1 MRQRPRGDSR
11 GILDP
16 ARLLREVRFRRH
28 LPAEPLRAWVEH
40 YWLIDWTLSAP
51 FEQRIVPHPAVNVVF
66 RSDGEADRDNERAE
80 GNGGSD
86 GQSHRDGGAVES
98 GEVAGVGR
106 DLFRITLTGTGR
118 VCGVQFRPGG
128 FHPFWRQSVAGLTG
142 RRLPLPA
149 GRLTR
154 PAHPVCAGSDDDR
167 CRALDAALTAWAPDP
182 DPGAAEAVRLAESI
196 RADRTVLRVDE
207 FAARHD
213 VPVRRLQ
220 RLFTEYVGVGPKWVI
235 RRYRLQ
241 EAVERAAGA
250 PLDWAGLA
258 ANLGYSDQAHLVRD
272 FTAVAGVS
280 PAAYARSVH

>member
-1 MRQRPRGDSR
+1 MRQRPRDDSR

-16 ARLLREVRFRRH
+16 GRLLREVHFRRH
-28 LPAEPLRAWVEH
+28 LPAPALRPWVEH
-40 YWLIDWTLSAP
+40 YWLIDWTLSTP

-66 RSDGEADRDNERAE
+66 R
-80 GNGGSD
+80 
-86 GQSHRDGGAVES
+86 RDGDGPEG
-98 GEVAGVGR
+98 GEVAGVGL

-128 FHPFWRQSVAGLTG
+128 FRPFWRRPVAELTG
-142 RRLPLPA
+142 RRLPLPVRRL
-149 GRLTR
+149 GRPR
-154 PAHPVCAGSDDDR
+154 GRVCADDDAER
-167 CRALDAALTAWAPDP
+167 CRALDTLLTGWAPEP
-182 DPGAAEAVRLAESI
+182 DPAAREAVRLAEAI
-196 RADRTVLRVDE
+196 RVDRTVLRVDD
-207 FAARHD
+207 FAARHG

-241 EAVERAAGA
+241 EAVEQAAGG

-258 ANLGYSDQAHLVRD
+258 ADLGYSDQAHLVRD

>member
-28 LPAEPLRAWVEH
+28 LPAEPLREWVEH

-51 FEQRIVPHPAVNVVF
+51 FEQRVVPHPAVNVVF
-66 RSDGEADRDNERAE
+66 RSDGASDRDGDAAE
-80 GNGGSD
+80 
-86 GQSHRDGGAVES
+86 A

-118 VCGVQFRPGG
+118 VCGIQFRPGG
-128 FHPFWRQSVAGLTG
+128 FHPFWRRSVAELTG

-154 PAHPVCAGSDDDR
+154 PAHPVCAGSDSDR

-182 DPGAAEAVRLAESI
+182 DPAAAEAVRLAESI

-207 FAARHD
+207 FAARHG

-220 RLFTEYVGVGPKWVI
+220 RLFTECVGVGPKWVI

-258 ANLGYSDQAHLVRD
+258 ATLGYSDQAHLVRD

>member
-16 ARLLREVRFRRH
+16 GRLLREVHFRRR
-28 LPAEPLRAWVEH
+28 LPAESLRPWVEH
-40 YWLIDWTLSAP
+40 YWLIDWALSAP
-51 FEQRIVPHPAVNVVF
+51 FEQRVVPHPAVNVVF
-66 RSDGEADRDNERAE
+66 R
-80 GNGGSD
+80 
-86 GQSHRDGGAVES
+86 RDGDGPEA

-106 DLFRITLTGTGR
+106 NLFRITLTGTGR

-128 FHPFWRQSVAGLTG
+128 FHPFWRRPVAELTG

-149 GRLTR
+149 GRLA
-154 PAHPVCAGSDDDR
+154 PPDDPVCAGTDDER
-167 CRALDAALTAWAPDP
+167 CRALDALLTAWAPEP
-182 DPGAAEAVRLAESI
+182 DPAVEEAVRLAEAI
-196 RADRTVLRVDE
+196 RTDRTVLRVDH

-213 VPVRRLQ
+213 LPVRRLQ

-241 EAVERAAGA
+241 EAVEQAAGG
-250 PLDWAGLA
+250 PLNWAGLA
-258 ANLGYSDQAHLVRD
+258 ADLGYSDQAHLVRD

>member
-16 ARLLREVRFRRH
+16 GRLLREMRFRRH
-28 LPAEPLRAWVEH
+28 LPAEPLRQWVEH
-40 YWLIDWTLSAP
+40 YWLIDWVLSAP
-51 FEQRIVPHPAVNVVF
+51 FEQRVVPHPAVNVVF
-66 RSDGEADRDNERAE
+66 RRDDDGPEF
-80 GNGGSD
+80 
-86 GQSHRDGGAVES
+86 

-106 DLFRITLTGTGR
+106 DLFRITLSGTGR

-128 FHPFWRQSVAGLTG
+128 FHPFWRRPVSELTG
-142 RRLPLPA
+142 RRVPLPA

-154 PAHPVCAGSDDDR
+154 PDVPVCPGRSPGPPAPAPSDDER
-167 CRALDAALTAWAPDP
+167 CRALDALLTAWQPQPDP
-182 DPGAAEAVRLAESI
+182 MAAEAIRLAEAI
-196 RADRTVLRVDE
+196 RTDRTVLRVDD

-220 RLFTEYVGVGPKWVI
+220 RLFLEYVGVAPKWVI

-241 EAVERAAGA
+241 EAVEQAAGG
-250 PLDWAGLA
+250 PLSWADLA
-258 ANLGYSDQAHLVRD
+258 ADLGYSDQAHLVRD

-280 PAAYARSVH
+280 PAAYARSVR